1 MAKKQKMEENP
12 SLLNVISPIGLKFEP
27 NQFILGE
34 NYCKGYG
41 VIKYPPN
48 PNYGWLTRITN
59 ILSTAVSFTFTP
71 NQGDILESINKN
83 IRMLEGQANA
93 AKDRLKQ
100 QRAEKGAK
108 DGMKLL
114 QQIDE
119 NGEVVGELAGTLIPM
134 ALDKES
140 LKKVEQKMRGT
151 CAMMNLKV
159 RPLTLMQKHAIQHV
173 APFYI
178 ENPLLNEVSNRVMPL
193 RTFVGGF
200 PFSSS
205 GLNDNA
211 GCYVARDVAGG
222 LVVLDFWLREN
233 DRTNSNFV
241 IMGVP
246 GTGKSATTKHIMLS
260 QFMLGTKLIFID
272 PESEYKDFCQNLGGT
287 WLNAGGSAKARVNPL
302 HIMPIPRNDEPDE
315 EIPGVTDYYDQDDG
329 NGLGDLALYIK
340 HLEIF
345 FSLYIPSLT
354 DKHKAILK
362 MTLIELYKEFG
373 IDWNTEAKNLK
384 PEEFPIISDLQ
395 QKLRMKA
402 EAVKHEGSETEN
414 IYEDLVLYLEDAAN
428 GADSALW
435 NGPTTLSTD
444 SQVTVLDTYTLQSTS
459 NNVKRAQYFLLQTW
473 AWNFMSKD
481 RTEKVMLICDEA
493 YLMIDPE
500 VPQSLV
506 FLRNVAKRDR
516 KYEAAL
522 CVISHSVVDFLDPKV
537 KMYGQALLDTPCYK
551 ILFGCDGQNLEEVDK
566 LYNLTEAEKELL
578 ESKRRGHA
586 LFMIGSKR
594 LHVNFEIP
602 EYKWKYF
609 GKAGGR

>member
-59 ILSTAVSFTFTP
+59 IPSTAVSFTFTP

-329 NGLGDLALYIK
+329 NGLGDLALYMK

-402 EAVKHEGSETEN
+402 EEVKHEGSDTEN